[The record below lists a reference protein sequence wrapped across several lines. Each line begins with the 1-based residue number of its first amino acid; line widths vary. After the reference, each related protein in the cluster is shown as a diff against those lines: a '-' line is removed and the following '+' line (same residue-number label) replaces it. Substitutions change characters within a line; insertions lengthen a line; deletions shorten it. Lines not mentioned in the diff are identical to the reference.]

1 MKGDPFLRDLWDNIK
16 CANIYRIEPQKRN
29 ESKGL
34 EKNIWRGN
42 SWKLSY
48 LGKETVTQVQEAQF
62 PTGLTHRGTHQDI
75 LQSKWQKLKD
85 RVWKGTTEKQQYRE
99 LL

>member
-34 EKNIWRGN
+34 EKNI
-42 SWKLSY
+42 
-48 LGKETVTQVQEAQF
+48 
-62 PTGLTHRGTHQDI
+62 
-75 LQSKWQKLKD
+75 
-85 RVWKGTTEKQQYRE
+85 
-99 LL
+99 